1 MKIVQIN
8 HIFMDGG
15 GMEEHIYR
23 ISREFARKGNQV
35 KIITTDYLPTGEE
48 TIGKRARKEKGI
60 QIETVKGMPTNFP
73 PGRIQMPDLID
84 RLMKID
90 CDIIHSHGTGINV
103 GEQAMYAAKVK
114 GVPFVYTPHFH
125 PYWSYSRLQAQ
136 KIWEVLQPTLGN
148 MIVKNANACVAV
160 SDPQKADI
168 VKYTRQ
174 SKTDSRKIRV
184 IPNGVDLD
192 SSLIGNK
199 RKIKELFEKYE
210 IPESDHYMAFLGD
223 VTNPRKGAYEAV
235 QAFREV
241 RKTVPNTHLILIGPW
256 GERLKLAY
264 RSFQLINKMAKARY
278 VTATGYVSEEEK
290 AVLLSAADLLI
301 SPTAFEAFGIALA
314 EALFCGTPVVATD
327 VGGIPYVVRDGKDG
341 LLVTGQDNTQ
351 GFAKACV
358 KLLKDPELAKRM
370 GKNGKDRVRRKFR
383 WDRTADSLMSL
394 YEELINKK

>member
-23 ISREFARKGNQV
+23 ISREFVRKGHQV

-60 QIETVKGMPTNFP
+60 QIETLKGMPTNFP

-90 CDIIHSHGTGINV
+90 CDVIHSHGTGINV
-103 GEQAMYAAKVK
+103 GEQAIYVAKVR
-114 GVPFVYTPHFH
+114 GIPFVYTPHFH

-148 MIVKNANACVAV
+148 MIVSNADACIAV
-160 SDPQKADI
+160 SDPQKDDI
-168 VKYTRQ
+168 IKYANIGKQ
-174 SKTDSRKIRV
+174 NSKKIRV
-184 IPNGVDLD
+184 IPNGVELD
-192 SSLIGNK
+192 TSLTNDK
-199 RKIKELFEKYE
+199 KKKEEIFKKYE
-210 IPESDHYMAFLGD
+210 IPQEDHYMVFLGD

-241 RKTVPNTHLILIGPW
+241 RKTIPNTHLIMIGPW

-264 RSFQLINKMAKARY
+264 GSFQLINKMAKARY
-278 VTATGYVSEEEK
+278 VTATGYVSEEDK
-290 AVLLSAADLLI
+290 AILLAAGDLLI

-314 EALFCGTPVVATD
+314 EAMYCGTPVVATN
-327 VGGIPYVVRDGKDG
+327 VGGIPYVVREGKDG
-341 LLVTGQDNTQ
+341 FLVDGQDNIK
-351 GFAKACV
+351 GFAEACV
-358 KLLKDPELAKRM
+358 KLLKDPRMAKEM
-370 GKNGKDRVRRKFR
+370 GRNGRDRVRRKFR
-383 WDRTADSLMSL
+383 WDKTGEALLDL
-394 YEELINKK
+394 YKGLIEKK

>member
-23 ISREFARKGNQV
+23 ISREFVRRGHNV
-35 KIITTDYLPTGEE
+35 RIITTDYLPTGEE

-60 QIETVKGMPTNFP
+60 QIETINGMPTNFP
-73 PGRIQMPDLID
+73 PGRVQMPGLID

-90 CDIIHSHGTGINV
+90 CDVIHVHGTGINV
-103 GEQAMYAAKVK
+103 GEQAMYVAKVR
-114 GVPFVYTPHFH
+114 GIPFVYTPHFH

-136 KIWEVLQPTLGN
+136 KIWEVLQSTLGN
-148 MIVKNANACVAV
+148 MIISNADACIAV

-168 VKYTRQ
+168 IKYAKISDQ
-174 SKTDSRKIRV
+174 NARKIRV
-184 IPNGVDLD
+184 IPNGVELD
-192 SSLIGNK
+192 TSLIGNK
-199 RKIKELFEKYE
+199 KKRAEVFEKYG
-210 IPESDHYMAFLGD
+210 IPEADNYMIFLGD

-241 RKTVPNTHLILIGPW
+241 RKTVPNTHLIMIGPW

-264 RSFQLINKMAKARY
+264 GSFNLINKMAKARY

-290 AVLLSAADLLI
+290 AVLLAAGNLLI

-314 EALFCGTPVVATD
+314 EALYCGLPVVATRI
-327 VGGIPYVVRDGKDG
+327 GGIPYVVRDGEDG
-341 LLVTGQDNTQ
+341 LLVEGQDNIE
-351 GFAKACV
+351 GFAKACI
-358 KLLKDPELAKRM
+358 KLLKNPEMAQKM
-370 GKNGKDRVRRKFR
+370 GKSGRERVRHKFR
-383 WDRTADSLMSL
+383 WGQTGQDILKL
-394 YEELINKK
+394 YKDLIDKK